1 MKSWLIRKDPDA
13 GRDWRWEEK
22 GVTEDEMVGWHYRL
36 NGHEFEQVPGDSEG
50 QGSLVCCSPWG
61 RRELDRTEGLNRNFP
76 HLDVCFLSH
85 VSFQL
90 LFLQISNFSGAFTL
104 PFPSGFLSYYT
115 WHCTRDL
122 LNYHHFQKFFFLLC
136 VQLGWLSLL
145 CLPARWSIPLYHLIY
160 YWFLPVYFSFQLFC
174 PSALLGSSLCF

>member
-1 MKSWLIRKDPDA
+1 
-13 GRDWRWEEK
+13 
-22 GVTEDEMVGWHYRL
+22 MVGWHYRL

-115 WHCTRDL
+115 
-122 LNYHHFQKFFFLLC
+122 
-136 VQLGWLSLL
+136 
-145 CLPARWSIPLYHLIY
+145 
-160 YWFLPVYFSFQLFC
+160 
-174 PSALLGSSLCF
+174 